1 MQRDKIFNYFASFQH
16 ISSTGKQVKL
26 CGQFQWTSL
35 VQKLF
40 QIGIG
45 VKPKSCASLMGVR
58 SKEGSIMLILEKL
71 GGNRKRKQTRSQV
84 QSCIVFSMHS
94 ERWIVQN
101 SLNSPHSTKV
111 TETIHLNCE
120 RLRRSMHLKQKVSR
134 SQDLVDRIRGC
145 LKKSLVT
152 D

>member
-16 ISSTGKQVKL
+16 ISSTGKQFKL
-26 CGQFQWTSL
+26 CGQFQWTGL

-40 QIGIG
+40 QKGIE
-45 VKPKSCASLMGVR
+45 VETETCASLMEVR
-58 SKEGSIMLILEKL
+58 TKEESIVLMIEKL
-71 GGNRKRKQTRSQV
+71 SGNRKRKQTRSQL
-84 QSCIVFSMHS
+84 QSCIVLSMHS

-101 SLNSPHSTKV
+101 SLDASHSTIV

-120 RLRRSMHLKQKVSR
+120 RLRRSMHLKQKVSG

-145 LKKSLVT
+145 FKKSLVT